1 MVPGNFDATGLHE
14 PNNGHTVHQYGA
26 SVVIRSKLFGCE
38 IAVERVQVVIQH
50 GVALLV
56 RYRVRNQI
64 EVFIQ
69 RTGVNVKTEQVMM
82 GERVLV
88 CHL

>member
-1 MVPGNFDATGLHE
+1 MIAGDFDAIGLHE
-14 PNNGHTVHQYGA
+14 PNNGHAINQYGA
-26 SVVIRSKLFGCE
+26 TLVIRLQLFGCE
-38 IAVERVQVVIQH
+38 IAVEGVQIVIKH

-69 RTGVNVKTEQVMM
+69 RAGVYVKTEKVMM